1 LHIVAG
7 WRLPG
12 ALPCIWLLYK
22 SRFVPS
28 ARNIACVDRDW
39 EVGWLEWRDEQGCAD
54 LLEQRDEKVKNG
66 VQKRERMMREV

>member
-1 LHIVAG
+1 
-7 WRLPG
+7 
-12 ALPCIWLLYK
+12 
-22 SRFVPS
+22 VPS

-66 VQKRERMMREV
+66 VQKCERMMRDV